1 MQVGILADD
10 EMLKGPLDRRRARLE
25 QVAQVGLDYVFVADH
40 ISFYTG
46 FGMDGLIQAATA
58 AALEPN
64 LDIHIGVYLLALRHP
79 VPVARQISSLCES
92 APGRLVLGVGV
103 GGEDRHEIWMLP
115 GNEISLRQHLMKYI
129 ITEDVEVTR
138 GSSDEDSVVVVGQD
152 TSGSADTWQDDA
164 ETDSRLTRL
173 NVSWNDQALT
183 FCSGSTDEVANF
195 RQSLSEAT
203 SGDAMSFERL
213 RIAARFPLVGQDL
226 TENHLAPEALRNA
239 TAISYTKGCYLGQ
252 EPIARLDALGQ
263 VNRALALVE
272 ISEDAASADNAADL
286 TSADGLSA
294 GCIGL
299 AVVRA
304 KHLSAG
310 STAVRLSDG
319 GVRTA
324 RIIEPTSLS

>member
-1 MQVGILADD
+1 MTVYPVPQLVRIRLTGADRVTFLHNFCTNDVKGLSAGQACEAFFVNVKARILAH
-10 EMLKGPLDRRRARLE
+10 G
-25 QVAQVGLDYVFVADH
+25 YV
-40 ISFYTG
+40 
-46 FGMDGLIQAATA
+46 
-58 AALEPN
+58 
-64 LDIHIGVYLLALRHP
+64 LA
-79 VPVARQISSLCES
+79 
-92 APGRLVLGVGV
+92 
-103 GGEDRHEIWMLP
+103 GEDRHEIWMLP
-115 GNEISLRQHLMKYI
+115 GNETSLRQHLTKYI
-129 ITEDVEVTR
+129 ITEDVEVTS
-138 GSSDEDSVVVVGQD
+138 GSSDEDSFVVVGQD
-152 TSGSADTWQDDA
+152 TSESADTWQDDG

-183 FCSGSTDEVANF
+183 FCSGSTGEVANF
-195 RQSLSEAT
+195 RQSFSEAT
-203 SGDAMSFERL
+203 SGDARAFERL

-226 TENHLAPEALRNA
+226 TEDHLAPEALRNA

-286 TSADGLSA
+286 TSADGLTA

-304 KHLSAG
+304 EHLSAG

-324 RIIEPTSLS
+324 RIIEPNSLS